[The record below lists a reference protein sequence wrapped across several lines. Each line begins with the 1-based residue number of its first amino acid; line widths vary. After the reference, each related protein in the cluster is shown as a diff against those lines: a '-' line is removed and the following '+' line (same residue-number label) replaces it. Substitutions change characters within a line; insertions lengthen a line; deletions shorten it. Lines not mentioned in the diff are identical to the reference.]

1 MKENPAIFTRKHELR
16 AEFKRANEIIKTVK
30 EDVKFMDSLSGEKQ
44 RIFTFDLFG
53 VPWKAKLDSYN
64 PGKAITDL
72 KVVARMYKLPQWRY
86 DIQGAIYQKGVEI
99 VTGEKLP
106 FYLAVVTKE
115 KVMDRDIWQV
125 PQSTLDM
132 ALRQVEENIG
142 RYADIKAGLI
152 EPVHCGKCD
161 YCKSIKQASVRNYN
175 ELLEV

>member
-1 MKENPAIFTRKHELR
+1 
-16 AEFKRANEIIKTVK
+16 
-30 EDVKFMDSLSGEKQ
+30 
-44 RIFTFDLFG
+44 
-53 VPWKAKLDSYN
+53 
-64 PGKAITDL
+64 
-72 KVVARMYKLPQWRY
+72 MYKLPQWRY

-132 ALRQVEENIG
+132 ALRQVENIG

-152 EPVHCGKCD
+152 EPVRCGKCD